1 MATKANLTA
10 LHKKSSRHRSSLS
23 KSKVCGCFYCRK
35 EFPFQQIVEWI
46 DDNETAL
53 CPYCGIDAVLGFDFP
68 AAGQEL
74 LHAMHD
80 YWFKPSISLTPD
92 EWKDAVEKNRWPK
105 RVRSWARK

>member
-1 MATKANLTA
+1 MGNAAER
-10 LHKKSSRHRSSLS
+10 SRNNRSSLQKAS
-23 KSKVCGCFYCRK
+23 ICGCFYCLA
-35 EFPFQQIVEWI
+35 EFPFEQIAEWI
-46 DDNETAL
+46 DADRTAL
-53 CPYCGIDAVLGFDFP
+53 CPQCGVDAVLGFDTP
-68 AAGQEL
+68 AADQEL